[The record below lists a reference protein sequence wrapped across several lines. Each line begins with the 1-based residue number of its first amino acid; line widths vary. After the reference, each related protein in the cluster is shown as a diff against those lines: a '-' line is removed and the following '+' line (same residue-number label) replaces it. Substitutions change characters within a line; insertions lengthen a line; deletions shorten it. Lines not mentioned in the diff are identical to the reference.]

1 MKLTT
6 PQLKRLIEL
15 LAPFRTDPITKPITK
30 PTIEQAL
37 SRVRSEVIS

>member
-15 LAPFRTDPITKPITK
+15 LAPFRTDPITKSI
-30 PTIEQAL
+30 IELAL
-37 SRVRSEVIS
+37 RRVRSEVQS

>member
-15 LAPFRTDPITKPITK
+15 LASFRTDHITK
-30 PTIEQAL
+30 PTIELAL
-37 SRVRSEVIS
+37 RRVRSEVQS

>member
-6 PQLKRLIEL
+6 PQLKRLLEL
-15 LAPFRTDPITKPITK
+15 LAPFRTDPITK

-37 SRVRSEVIS
+37 SRVRSEVPAA

>member
-15 LAPFRTDPITKPITK
+15 LAPFRTDPITKPA
-30 PTIEQAL
+30 IELAL
-37 SRVRSEVIS
+37 RRVRSEVQS